1 MSGRLLG
8 PRSSARRHGRL
19 KGPFSPAAQC
29 QGRDGP
35 GDRHPSFSR
44 PRGFVSENAFRQA
57 AGRLDGGVLPRG
69 TVVVGDTRGL
79 SGWRRHPVS

>member
-8 PRSSARRHGRL
+8 PRSSARRHGLR
-19 KGPFSPAAQC
+19 GPSHRPPSAR
-29 QGRDGP
+29 GGTGP
-35 GDRHPSFSR
+35 GTATPSFSH

-79 SGWRRHPVS
+79 SGWQRHPVS